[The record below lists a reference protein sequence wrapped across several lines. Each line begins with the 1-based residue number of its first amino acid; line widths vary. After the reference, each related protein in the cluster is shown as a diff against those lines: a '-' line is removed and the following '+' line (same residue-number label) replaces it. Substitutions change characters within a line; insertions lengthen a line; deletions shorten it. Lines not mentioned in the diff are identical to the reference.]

1 MATELNA
8 HRAVVNELEVAL
20 AERDQADQRV
30 VELEE
35 KVSAQA
41 EWIEELRAK
50 VREWEDMETWRQA
63 HWDALK
69 TELHALQAENK
80 RLRAELYAKSP
91 TQ

>member
-1 MATELNA
+1 MATELN
-8 HRAVVNELEVAL
+8 ELQEELAVAL

-30 VELEE
+30 TELEE
-35 KVSAQA
+35 KVSAQS

-50 VREWEDMETWRQA
+50 VREWEDLEKWRQA
-63 HWDALK
+63 HWNELK

-80 RLRAELYAKSP
+80 RLRAELYAK

>member
-8 HRAVVNELEVAL
+8 IEEKLAVAL

-50 VREWEDMETWRQA
+50 VREWEDLEKWRQA
-63 HWDALK
+63 HWCELK
-69 TELHALQAENK
+69 NELHALREENETLRS
-80 RLRAELYAKSP
+80 RLAATP
-91 TQ
+91 Q